1 MKIMKK
7 NYNKIICAICVV
19 CGLTSCSDFL
29 DIKPQNEIIFE
40 DFWNEK
46 ADVDNV
52 VAGCYSALQNDGVRK
67 RMMIWGEARTE
78 NVMAG
83 QGINNDL
90 NLHNILKENI
100 TAMNSYTTWEGFYD
114 VINRCNTVLKYA
126 PGVAE
131 KDPAYTQG
139 DLNAT
144 IAEVTALRSL
154 SYFYLI
160 RTFRDV
166 PFSRE
171 AFTDDDQKMDL
182 PATPFNAVLDSLIQ
196 DLEAVQGNAVE
207 RYPETSPLYQTGRIT
222 QDAIHAMLCEMYL
235 WKQDYDQ
242 CIRYADMVIDSK
254 KKMYEEK
261 RSQNAS
267 FGLGGSS
274 QNVLNTRMNGYPL
287 VNSLSSGYYGN
298 TYTEVFVNGNSQET
312 VFELLFDKTE
322 AGYTMPGNSA
332 VGAFYGNASVDKGLV
347 GPSTTVTED
356 IAKTSSRTIFADR
369 NKKVDARLYENVNM
383 NTESINKFASR
394 GLLINATQP
403 TNVSVSY
410 MAKYP
415 FAKINNVNHYY
426 NSSSWV
432 IYRLS
437 DIMLLKAEALCQKM
451 REGSDEEI
459 NAHNQPLLAQAF
471 SLVNAVNKRS
481 VCEATLVDTLVAGD
495 YLTKAQ
501 MEQLVLQERQ
511 RELMFEG
518 KRWYD
523 LVRRS
528 MRDGN
533 TQVLSSAAQKR
544 DGVNGQFIQNFF
556 QKMDAIFWPYN
567 NDEIKVNR
575 NLVQN
580 PSFGSGENSSYE
592 KTK

>member
-1 MKIMKK
+1 M
-7 NYNKIICAICVV
+7 CAVALLG
-19 CGLTSCSDFL
+19 GLTSCSDFL
-29 DIKPQNEIIFE
+29 EIKSQSEIVLE

-46 ADVDNV
+46 ADVDNI
-52 VAGCYSALQNDGVRK
+52 VAGCYSALQGDGVMR
-67 RMMIWGEARTE
+67 RMMVWGEFRSE

-83 QGINNDL
+83 QNINDDV
-90 NLHNILKENI
+90 NLENVLKESI
-100 TAMNSYTTWEGFYD
+100 TAMNAYTTWDGFYN
-114 VINRCNTVLKYA
+114 VINRCNTVIKYA
-126 PGVAE
+126 PQVAE
-131 KDPAYTQG
+131 RDPGYTQSE
-139 DLNAT
+139 LQAT
-144 IAEVTALRSL
+144 IAEVSALRDL
-154 SYFYLI
+154 CYFYLI

-166 PFSRE
+166 PYSTE

-451 REGSDEEI
+451 RDGSDEEI

>member
-1 MKIMKK
+1 M
-7 NYNKIICAICVV
+7 CAVALLG
-19 CGLTSCSDFL
+19 GLTSCSDFL
-29 DIKPQNEIIFE
+29 EIKSQSEIVLE

-46 ADVDNV
+46 ADVDNI
-52 VAGCYSALQNDGVRK
+52 VAGCYSALQSDGVMR
-67 RMMIWGEARTE
+67 RMMVWGEFRSE

-83 QGINNDL
+83 QNINDDV
-90 NLHNILKENI
+90 NLENVLKESI
-100 TAMNSYTTWEGFYD
+100 TAMNAYTTWDGFYN
-114 VINRCNTVLKYA
+114 VINRCNTVIKYA
-126 PGVAE
+126 PQVAE
-131 KDPAYTQG
+131 RDPGYTQSE
-139 DLNAT
+139 LQAT
-144 IAEVTALRSL
+144 IAEVSALRDL
-154 SYFYLI
+154 CYFYLI

-166 PFSRE
+166 PYSTE

-222 QDAIHAMLCEMYL
+222 QDAIYAMLCEMYL

-415 FAKINNVNHYY
+415 FAKINDVNHYY

-451 REGSDEEI
+451 REGSDDEI
-459 NAHNQPLLAQAF
+459 NAYNQPLLAQAF

>member
-1 MKIMKK
+1 M
-7 NYNKIICAICVV
+7 CAVALLG
-19 CGLTSCSDFL
+19 GLTSCSDFL
-29 DIKPQNEIIFE
+29 EIKSQSEIVLE

-46 ADVDNV
+46 ADVDNI
-52 VAGCYSALQNDGVRK
+52 VAGCYSALQGDGVMR
-67 RMMIWGEARTE
+67 RMMVWGEFRSE

-83 QGINNDL
+83 QNINDDV
-90 NLHNILKENI
+90 NLENVLKESI
-100 TAMNSYTTWEGFYD
+100 TAMNAYTTWDGFYN
-114 VINRCNTVLKYA
+114 VINRCNTVIKYA
-126 PGVAE
+126 PQVAE
-131 KDPAYTQG
+131 RDPGYTQSE
-139 DLNAT
+139 LQAT
-144 IAEVTALRSL
+144 IAEVSALRDL
-154 SYFYLI
+154 CYFYLI

-166 PFSRE
+166 PYSTE

-415 FAKINNVNHYY
+415 FAKINDVNHYY

>member
-1 MKIMKK
+1 M
-7 NYNKIICAICVV
+7 CAVALLG
-19 CGLTSCSDFL
+19 GLTSCSDFL
-29 DIKPQNEIIFE
+29 EIKSQSEIVLE

-46 ADVDNV
+46 ADVDNI
-52 VAGCYSALQNDGVRK
+52 VAGCYSALQSDGVMR
-67 RMMIWGEARTE
+67 RMMVWGEFRSE

-83 QGINNDL
+83 QNINDDV
-90 NLHNILKENI
+90 NLENVLKESI
-100 TAMNSYTTWEGFYD
+100 TAMNAYTTWDGFYN
-114 VINRCNTVLKYA
+114 VINRCNTVIKYA
-126 PGVAE
+126 PQVAE
-131 KDPAYTQG
+131 RDPGYTQSE
-139 DLNAT
+139 LQAT
-144 IAEVTALRSL
+144 IAEVSALRDL
-154 SYFYLI
+154 CYFYLI

-166 PFSRE
+166 PYSTE

-415 FAKINNVNHYY
+415 FAKINDVNHYY

>member
-1 MKIMKK
+1 MRKI
-7 NYNKIICAICVV
+7 YNKIMCAVALLG
-19 CGLTSCSDFL
+19 GLTSCSDFL
-29 DIKPQNEIIFE
+29 EIKSQSEIVLE

-46 ADVDNV
+46 ADVDNI
-52 VAGCYSALQNDGVRK
+52 VAGCYSALQSDGVMR
-67 RMMIWGEARTE
+67 RMMVWGEFRSE

-83 QGINNDL
+83 QNINDDV
-90 NLHNILKENI
+90 NLENVLKESI
-100 TAMNSYTTWEGFYD
+100 TAMNAYTTWDGFYN
-114 VINRCNTVLKYA
+114 VINRCNTVIKYA
-126 PGVAE
+126 PQVAE
-131 KDPAYTQG
+131 RDPGYTQSE
-139 DLNAT
+139 LQAT
-144 IAEVTALRSL
+144 IAEVSALRDL
-154 SYFYLI
+154 CYFYLI

-166 PFSRE
+166 PYSTE

-356 IAKTSSRTIFADR
+356 IGKTSSRTIFADR
-369 NKKVDARLYENVNM
+369 NKKVDARLYENVNI

-415 FAKINNVNHYY
+415 FAKINDVNHYY

>member
-1 MKIMKK
+1 M
-7 NYNKIICAICVV
+7 CAVALLG
-19 CGLTSCSDFL
+19 GLTSCSDFL
-29 DIKPQNEIIFE
+29 EIKSQSEIVLE

-46 ADVDNV
+46 ADVDNI
-52 VAGCYSALQNDGVRK
+52 VAGCYSALQGDGVMR
-67 RMMIWGEARTE
+67 RMMVWGEFRSE

-83 QGINNDL
+83 QNINDDV
-90 NLHNILKENI
+90 NLENVLKESI
-100 TAMNSYTTWEGFYD
+100 TAMNAYTTWDGFYN
-114 VINRCNTVLKYA
+114 VINRCNTVIKYA
-126 PGVAE
+126 PQVAE
-131 KDPAYTQG
+131 RDPGYTQSE
-139 DLNAT
+139 LQAT
-144 IAEVTALRSL
+144 IAEVSALRDL
-154 SYFYLI
+154 CYFYLI

-166 PFSRE
+166 PYSTE

>member
-1 MKIMKK
+1 M
-7 NYNKIICAICVV
+7 CAVALLG
-19 CGLTSCSDFL
+19 GLTSCSDFL
-29 DIKPQNEIIFE
+29 EIKSQSEIVLE

-46 ADVDNV
+46 ADVDNI
-52 VAGCYSALQNDGVRK
+52 VAGCYSALQGDGVMR
-67 RMMIWGEARTE
+67 RMMVWGEFRSE

-83 QGINNDL
+83 QNINDDV
-90 NLHNILKENI
+90 NLENVLKESI
-100 TAMNSYTTWEGFYD
+100 TAMNAYTTWDGFYN
-114 VINRCNTVLKYA
+114 VINRCNTVIKYA
-126 PGVAE
+126 PQVAE
-131 KDPAYTQG
+131 RDPGYTQSE
-139 DLNAT
+139 LQAT
-144 IAEVTALRSL
+144 IAEVSALRDL
-154 SYFYLI
+154 CYFYLI

-166 PFSRE
+166 PYSTE

-332 VGAFYGNASVDKGLV
+332 AGAFYGNASVDKGLV

-415 FAKINNVNHYY
+415 FAKINDVNHYY

>member
-1 MKIMKK
+1 M
-7 NYNKIICAICVV
+7 CAVALLG
-19 CGLTSCSDFL
+19 GLTSCSDFL
-29 DIKPQNEIIFE
+29 EIKSQSEIVLE

-46 ADVDNV
+46 ADVDNI
-52 VAGCYSALQNDGVRK
+52 VAGCYSALQGDGVMR
-67 RMMIWGEARTE
+67 RMMVWGEFRSE

-83 QGINNDL
+83 QNINDDV
-90 NLHNILKENI
+90 NLENVLKESI
-100 TAMNSYTTWEGFYD
+100 TAMNAYTTWDGFYN
-114 VINRCNTVLKYA
+114 VINRCNTVIKYA
-126 PGVAE
+126 PQVAE
-131 KDPAYTQG
+131 RDPGYTQSE
-139 DLNAT
+139 LQAT
-144 IAEVTALRSL
+144 IAEVSALRDL
-154 SYFYLI
+154 CYFYLI

-166 PFSRE
+166 PYSTE

-415 FAKINNVNHYY
+415 FAKINDVNHYY

-451 REGSDEEI
+451 REGSDDEI
-459 NAHNQPLLAQAF
+459 NAYNQPLLAQAF

>member
-1 MKIMKK
+1 M
-7 NYNKIICAICVV
+7 CAVALLG
-19 CGLTSCSDFL
+19 GLTSCSDFL
-29 DIKPQNEIIFE
+29 EIKSQSEIVLE

-46 ADVDNV
+46 ADVDNI
-52 VAGCYSALQNDGVRK
+52 VAGCYSALQGDGVMR
-67 RMMIWGEARTE
+67 RMMVWGEFRSE

-83 QGINNDL
+83 QNINDDI
-90 NLHNILKENI
+90 NLENVLKESI
-100 TAMNSYTTWEGFYD
+100 TAMNAYTTWDGFYN
-114 VINRCNTVLKYA
+114 VINRCNTVIKYA
-126 PGVAE
+126 PQVAQR
-131 KDPAYTQG
+131 DPGYTQSE
-139 DLNAT
+139 LQAT
-144 IAEVTALRSL
+144 IAEVSALRDL
-154 SYFYLI
+154 CFFYLI
-160 RTFRDV
+160 RTFRNV
-166 PFSRE
+166 PYSTE

-196 DLEAVQGNAVE
+196 DLEAVQGYAVQ

-394 GLLINATQP
+394 GLQINATQP

-451 REGSDEEI
+451 LEGSDEEI

-528 MRDGN
+528 LRDGN

>member
-1 MKIMKK
+1 M
-7 NYNKIICAICVV
+7 CAVALLG
-19 CGLTSCSDFL
+19 GLTSCSDFL
-29 DIKPQNEIIFE
+29 EIKSQSEIVLE

-46 ADVDNV
+46 ADVDNI
-52 VAGCYSALQNDGVRK
+52 VAGCYSALQGDGVMR
-67 RMMIWGEARTE
+67 RMMVWGEFRSE

-83 QGINNDL
+83 QNINDDV
-90 NLHNILKENI
+90 NLENVLKESI
-100 TAMNSYTTWEGFYD
+100 TAMNAYTTWDGFYN
-114 VINRCNTVLKYA
+114 VINRCNTVIKYA
-126 PGVAE
+126 PQVAE
-131 KDPAYTQG
+131 RDPGYTQSE
-139 DLNAT
+139 LQAT
-144 IAEVTALRSL
+144 IAEVSALRDL
-154 SYFYLI
+154 CYFYLI

-166 PFSRE
+166 PYSTE

-332 VGAFYGNASVDKGLV
+332 AGAFYGNASVDKGLV

-356 IAKTSSRTIFADR
+356 IGKTSSRTIFADR
-369 NKKVDARLYENVNM
+369 NKKVDARLYENVNI

-415 FAKINNVNHYY
+415 FAKINDVNHYY

>member
-1 MKIMKK
+1 M
-7 NYNKIICAICVV
+7 CAVALLG
-19 CGLTSCSDFL
+19 GLTSCSDFL
-29 DIKPQNEIIFE
+29 EIKSQSEIVLE

-46 ADVDNV
+46 ADVDNI
-52 VAGCYSALQNDGVRK
+52 VAGCYSALQGDGVMR
-67 RMMIWGEARTE
+67 RMMVWGEFRSE

-83 QGINNDL
+83 QNINDDI
-90 NLHNILKENI
+90 NLENVLKESI
-100 TAMNSYTTWEGFYD
+100 TAMNAYTTWDGFYN
-114 VINRCNTVLKYA
+114 VINRCNTVIKYA
-126 PGVAE
+126 PQVAQR
-131 KDPAYTQG
+131 DPGYTQSE
-139 DLNAT
+139 LQAT
-144 IAEVTALRSL
+144 IAEVSALRDL
-154 SYFYLI
+154 CFFYLI

-166 PFSRE
+166 PYSTE

-196 DLEAVQGNAVE
+196 DLEAVQGYAVE

-261 RSQNAS
+261 RSQNVS

-274 QNVLNTRMNGYPL
+274 QSVINTRMNGYPL

-298 TYTEVFVNGNSQET
+298 TYNEVFVNGNSQET

-394 GLLINATQP
+394 GLQINATQP

-410 MAKYP
+410 MGKYP

-451 REGSDEEI
+451 LEGSDEEI

-528 MRDGN
+528 LRDGN
-533 TQVLSSAAQKR
+533 TQVLSSAAQTR

>member
-1 MKIMKK
+1 M
-7 NYNKIICAICVV
+7 CAVALLG
-19 CGLTSCSDFL
+19 GLTSCSDFL
-29 DIKPQNEIIFE
+29 EIKSQSEIVLE

-46 ADVDNV
+46 ADVDNI
-52 VAGCYSALQNDGVRK
+52 VAGCYSALQDDGVMR
-67 RMMIWGEARTE
+67 RMMVWGEFRSE

-83 QGINNDL
+83 QNINDDI
-90 NLHNILKENI
+90 NLENVLKESI
-100 TAMNSYTTWEGFYD
+100 TAMNAYTTWDGFYN
-114 VINRCNTVLKYA
+114 VINRCNTVIKYA
-126 PGVAE
+126 PQVAQR
-131 KDPAYTQG
+131 DPGYTQSE
-139 DLNAT
+139 LQAT
-144 IAEVTALRSL
+144 IAEVSALRDL
-154 SYFYLI
+154 CFFYLI

-166 PFSRE
+166 PYSTE

-196 DLEAVQGNAVE
+196 DLEAVQGYAVQ

-451 REGSDEEI
+451 LEGSDEEI

-528 MRDGN
+528 LRDGN

>member
-1 MKIMKK
+1 M
-7 NYNKIICAICVV
+7 CAVALLG
-19 CGLTSCSDFL
+19 GLTSCSDFL
-29 DIKPQNEIIFE
+29 EIKSQSEIVLE

-46 ADVDNV
+46 ADVDNI
-52 VAGCYSALQNDGVRK
+52 VAGCYSALQGDGVMR
-67 RMMIWGEARTE
+67 RMMVWGEFRSE

-83 QGINNDL
+83 QNINDDV
-90 NLHNILKENI
+90 NLENVLKESI
-100 TAMNSYTTWEGFYD
+100 TAMNAYTTWDGFYN
-114 VINRCNTVLKYA
+114 VINRCNTVIKYA
-126 PGVAE
+126 PQVAE
-131 KDPAYTQG
+131 RDPGYTQSE
-139 DLNAT
+139 LQAT
-144 IAEVTALRSL
+144 IAEVSALRDL
-154 SYFYLI
+154 CYFYLI

-166 PFSRE
+166 PYSTE

-332 VGAFYGNASVDKGLV
+332 AGAFYGNASVDKGLV

-356 IAKTSSRTIFADR
+356 IGKTSSRTIFADR
-369 NKKVDARLYENVNM
+369 NKKVDARLYENVNIS
-383 NTESINKFASR
+383 TESINKFASR

-415 FAKINNVNHYY
+415 FAKINDVNHYY

-451 REGSDEEI
+451 REGSDDEI

>member
-1 MKIMKK
+1 M
-7 NYNKIICAICVV
+7 CAVALLG
-19 CGLTSCSDFL
+19 GLTSCSDFL
-29 DIKPQNEIIFE
+29 EIKSQSEIVLE

-46 ADVDNV
+46 ADVDNI
-52 VAGCYSALQNDGVRK
+52 VAGCYSALQGDGVMR
-67 RMMIWGEARTE
+67 RMMVWGEFRSE

-83 QGINNDL
+83 QNINDDV
-90 NLHNILKENI
+90 NLENVLKESI
-100 TAMNSYTTWEGFYD
+100 TAMNAYTTWDGFYN
-114 VINRCNTVLKYA
+114 VINRCNTVIKYA
-126 PGVAE
+126 PQVAE
-131 KDPAYTQG
+131 RDPGYTQSE
-139 DLNAT
+139 LQAT
-144 IAEVTALRSL
+144 IAEVSALRDL
-154 SYFYLI
+154 CYFYLI

-166 PFSRE
+166 PYSTE

-415 FAKINNVNHYY
+415 FAKINDVNHYY

-451 REGSDEEI
+451 RDGSDEEI

>member
-1 MKIMKK
+1 M
-7 NYNKIICAICVV
+7 CAVALLG
-19 CGLTSCSDFL
+19 GLTSCSDFL
-29 DIKPQNEIIFE
+29 EIKSQSEIVLE

-46 ADVDNV
+46 ADVDNI
-52 VAGCYSALQNDGVRK
+52 VAGCYSALQGDGVMR
-67 RMMIWGEARTE
+67 RMMVWGEFRSE

-83 QGINNDL
+83 QNINDDI
-90 NLHNILKENI
+90 NLENVLKESI
-100 TAMNSYTTWEGFYD
+100 TAMNAYTTWDGFYN
-114 VINRCNTVLKYA
+114 VINRCNTVIKYA
-126 PGVAE
+126 PQVAQR
-131 KDPAYTQG
+131 DPGYTQSE
-139 DLNAT
+139 LQAT
-144 IAEVTALRSL
+144 IAEVSALRDL
-154 SYFYLI
+154 CFFYLI

-166 PFSRE
+166 PYSTE

-196 DLEAVQGNAVE
+196 DLEAVQGYAVE

-274 QNVLNTRMNGYPL
+274 QSVINTRMNGYPL

-298 TYTEVFVNGNSQET
+298 TYNEVFVNGNSQET

-394 GLLINATQP
+394 GLQINATQP

-410 MAKYP
+410 MGKYP

-451 REGSDEEI
+451 LEGSDEEI

-528 MRDGN
+528 LRDGN

>member
-1 MKIMKK
+1 M
-7 NYNKIICAICVV
+7 CAVALLG
-19 CGLTSCSDFL
+19 GLTSCSDFL
-29 DIKPQNEIIFE
+29 EIKSQSEIVLE

-46 ADVDNV
+46 ADVDNI
-52 VAGCYSALQNDGVRK
+52 VAGCYSALQGDGVMR
-67 RMMIWGEARTE
+67 RMMVWGEFRSE

-83 QGINNDL
+83 QNINDDV
-90 NLHNILKENI
+90 NLENVLKESI
-100 TAMNSYTTWEGFYD
+100 TAMNAYTTWDGFYN
-114 VINRCNTVLKYA
+114 VINRCNTVIKYA
-126 PGVAE
+126 PQVAE
-131 KDPAYTQG
+131 RDPGYTQSE
-139 DLNAT
+139 LQAT
-144 IAEVTALRSL
+144 IAEVSALRDL
-154 SYFYLI
+154 CYFYLI

-166 PFSRE
+166 PYSTE

-267 FGLGGSS
+267 FGLGGAS

>member
-1 MKIMKK
+1 M
-7 NYNKIICAICVV
+7 CAVALLG
-19 CGLTSCSDFL
+19 GLTSCSDFL
-29 DIKPQNEIIFE
+29 EIKSQSEIVLE

-46 ADVDNV
+46 ADVDNI
-52 VAGCYSALQNDGVRK
+52 VAGCYSALQSDGVMR
-67 RMMIWGEARTE
+67 RMMVWGEFRSE

-83 QGINNDL
+83 QNINDDV
-90 NLHNILKENI
+90 NLENVLKESI
-100 TAMNSYTTWEGFYD
+100 TAMNAYTTWDGFYN
-114 VINRCNTVLKYA
+114 VINRCNTVIKYA
-126 PGVAE
+126 PQVAE
-131 KDPAYTQG
+131 RDPGYTQSE
-139 DLNAT
+139 LQAT
-144 IAEVTALRSL
+144 IAEVSALRDL
-154 SYFYLI
+154 CYFYLI

-166 PFSRE
+166 PYSTE

-332 VGAFYGNASVDKGLV
+332 AGAFYGNASVDKGLV

-415 FAKINNVNHYY
+415 FAKINDVNHYY

-459 NAHNQPLLAQAF
+459 NAYNQPLLAQAF

>member
-1 MKIMKK
+1 M
-7 NYNKIICAICVV
+7 CAVALLG
-19 CGLTSCSDFL
+19 GLTSCSDFL
-29 DIKPQNEIIFE
+29 EIKSQSEIVLE

-46 ADVDNV
+46 ADVDNI
-52 VAGCYSALQNDGVRK
+52 VAGCYSALQGDGVMR
-67 RMMIWGEARTE
+67 RMMVWGEFRSE

-83 QGINNDL
+83 QNINDDV
-90 NLHNILKENI
+90 NLENVLKESI
-100 TAMNSYTTWEGFYD
+100 TAMNAYTTWDGFYN
-114 VINRCNTVLKYA
+114 VINRCNTVIKYA
-126 PGVAE
+126 PQVAE
-131 KDPAYTQG
+131 RDPGYTQSE
-139 DLNAT
+139 LQAT
-144 IAEVTALRSL
+144 IAEVSALRDL
-154 SYFYLI
+154 CYFYLI

-166 PFSRE
+166 PYSTE

-533 TQVLSSAAQKR
+533 TQVLSSTAQKR

>member
-1 MKIMKK
+1 M
-7 NYNKIICAICVV
+7 CAVALLG
-19 CGLTSCSDFL
+19 GLTSCSDFL
-29 DIKPQNEIIFE
+29 EIKSQSEIVLE

-46 ADVDNV
+46 ADVDNI
-52 VAGCYSALQNDGVRK
+52 VAGCYSALQGDGVMR
-67 RMMIWGEARTE
+67 RMMVWGEFRSE

-83 QGINNDL
+83 QNINDDV
-90 NLHNILKENI
+90 NLENVLKESI
-100 TAMNSYTTWEGFYD
+100 TAMNAYTTWDGFYN
-114 VINRCNTVLKYA
+114 VINRCNTVIKYA
-126 PGVAE
+126 PQVAE
-131 KDPAYTQG
+131 RDPGYTQSE
-139 DLNAT
+139 LQAT
-144 IAEVTALRSL
+144 IAEVSALRDL
-154 SYFYLI
+154 CYFYLI

-166 PFSRE
+166 PYSTE

-471 SLVNAVNKRS
+471 
-481 VCEATLVDTLVAGD
+481 
-495 YLTKAQ
+495 
-501 MEQLVLQERQ
+501 
-511 RELMFEG
+511 
-518 KRWYD
+518 
-523 LVRRS
+523 
-528 MRDGN
+528 
-533 TQVLSSAAQKR
+533 
-544 DGVNGQFIQNFF
+544 
-556 QKMDAIFWPYN
+556 
-567 NDEIKVNR
+567 
-575 NLVQN
+575 
-580 PSFGSGENSSYE
+580 
-592 KTK
+592 

>member
-1 MKIMKK
+1 M
-7 NYNKIICAICVV
+7 CAVALLG
-19 CGLTSCSDFL
+19 GLTSCSDFL
-29 DIKPQNEIIFE
+29 EIKSQSEIVLE

-46 ADVDNV
+46 ADVDNI
-52 VAGCYSALQNDGVRK
+52 VAGCYSALQSDGVMR
-67 RMMIWGEARTE
+67 RMMVWGEFRSE

-83 QGINNDL
+83 QNINDDV
-90 NLHNILKENI
+90 NLENVLKESI
-100 TAMNSYTTWEGFYD
+100 TAMNAYTTWDGFYN
-114 VINRCNTVLKYA
+114 VINRCNTVIKYA
-126 PGVAE
+126 PQVAE
-131 KDPAYTQG
+131 RDPGYTQSE
-139 DLNAT
+139 LQAT
-144 IAEVTALRSL
+144 IAEVSALRDL
-154 SYFYLI
+154 CYFYLI

-166 PFSRE
+166 PYSTE

-261 RSQNAS
+261 RSQNTS

-332 VGAFYGNASVDKGLV
+332 AGAFYGNASVDKGLV

-356 IAKTSSRTIFADR
+356 IGKTSSRTIFADR
-369 NKKVDARLYENVNM
+369 NKKVDARLYENVNI

-415 FAKINNVNHYY
+415 FAKINDVNHYY

>member
-1 MKIMKK
+1 MRKI
-7 NYNKIICAICVV
+7 YNKIMCAVALLG
-19 CGLTSCSDFL
+19 GLTSCSDFL
-29 DIKPQNEIIFE
+29 EIKSQSEIVLE

-46 ADVDNV
+46 ADVDNI
-52 VAGCYSALQNDGVRK
+52 VAGCYSALQDDGVMR
-67 RMMIWGEARTE
+67 RMMVWGEFRSE

-83 QGINNDL
+83 QNINDDI
-90 NLHNILKENI
+90 NLENVLKESI
-100 TAMNSYTTWEGFYD
+100 TAMNAYTTWDGFYN
-114 VINRCNTVLKYA
+114 VINRCNTVIKYA
-126 PGVAE
+126 PQVAQR
-131 KDPAYTQG
+131 DPGYTQSE
-139 DLNAT
+139 LQAT
-144 IAEVTALRSL
+144 IAEVSALRDL
-154 SYFYLI
+154 CFFYLI

-166 PFSRE
+166 PYSTE

-196 DLEAVQGNAVE
+196 DLEAVQGYAVQ

-451 REGSDEEI
+451 LEGSDEEI

-528 MRDGN
+528 LRDGN

>member
-1 MKIMKK
+1 M
-7 NYNKIICAICVV
+7 CAVALLG
-19 CGLTSCSDFL
+19 GLTSCSDFL
-29 DIKPQNEIIFE
+29 EIKSQSEIVLE

-46 ADVDNV
+46 ADVDNI
-52 VAGCYSALQNDGVRK
+52 VAGCYSALQGDGVMR
-67 RMMIWGEARTE
+67 RMMVWGEFRSE

-83 QGINNDL
+83 QNINDDV
-90 NLHNILKENI
+90 NLENVLKESI
-100 TAMNSYTTWEGFYD
+100 TAMNAYTTWDGFYN
-114 VINRCNTVLKYA
+114 VINRCNTVIKYA
-126 PGVAE
+126 PQVAE
-131 KDPAYTQG
+131 RDPGYTQSE
-139 DLNAT
+139 LQAT
-144 IAEVTALRSL
+144 IAEVSALRDL
-154 SYFYLI
+154 CYFYLI

-166 PFSRE
+166 PYSTE

-544 DGVNGQFIQNFF
+544 DGFNGQFIQNFF